1 MRVPGFMLLLIIGI
15 FELDAVYGYVRP
27 PPRKTLFVPHA
38 DQDSHS
44 PQQVLQLQFHKF
56 NFDFLHQ

>member
-44 PQQVLQLQFHKF
+44 PQQVLQLHLHKF
-56 NFDFLHQ
+56 NI